1 VKPQTLKLSRRHIV
15 LGTAGLFTA
24 AAGIGIPRLARAQSG
39 TVKFILPNATGSGVD
54 TITRAAQQALSKA
67 FNASVVVENQAGAGG
82 VVGLQALARSAPD
95 GSTLAVVS
103 NNVVIFP
110 SVLKSLPF
118 DMPGDFTP
126 IAIVGATPMV
136 LVVNPAKVSATN
148 SKEFIAL
155 LKSKPGQLNFASGG
169 NGTILH
175 LATELFLEASG
186 TQAKHIPYKGVGP
199 MVTDLI
205 GGQVEFGTVALPSVQ
220 QHIKSGALR
229 AIGVLT
235 PQRTPAAPEIPTFA
249 EQGLPSY
256 VVEAWFAVI
265 GPKGLPPAQ
274 VKKAH
279 EAVVAAFAD
288 PAVKETMAK
297 QGNTINIST
306 PEQAQAAFRSELQKY
321 AALTKRVGL
330 EPQ

>member
-1 VKPQTLKLSRRHIV
+1 MTMRIPFTRRHAIV
-15 LGTAGLFTA
+15 ALGAFSLAGASPAF
-24 AAGIGIPRLARAQSG
+24 AQSG

-54 TITRAAQQALSKA
+54 AITRAAQPALAKA
-67 FNASVVVENQAGAGG
+67 LNASVVVENQPGAGG

-95 GSTLAVVS
+95 GNTLSVVS

-126 IAIVGATPMV
+126 IAVVGATPMV
-136 LVVNPAKVSATN
+136 LVANPAKVAATN
-148 SKEFIAL
+148 SREFIAL

-175 LATELFLEASG
+175 LATELFLDEAG
-186 TQAKHIPYKGVGP
+186 VTAKHIPYKGVGP

-205 GGQVEFGTVALPSVQ
+205 GGQVEFGTAALPSVQ
-220 QHIKSGALR
+220 AHIKSGALR
-229 AIGVLT
+229 AIGMLT
-235 PQRTPAAPEIPTFA
+235 AQRTPAAPEVPTFA
-249 EQGLPSY
+249 EQGLSSFA
-256 VVEAWFAVI
+256 VEAWFAVI
-265 GPKGLPPAQ
+265 GPKGMSPAA

-306 PEQAQAAFRSELQKY
+306 PEQAQAAFHSELAKY
-321 AALTKRVGL
+321 AALVKKVGL

>member
-1 VKPQTLKLSRRHIV
+1 MTKKSFPFTRRDAIVALGAFGLAGASRV
-15 LGTAGLFTA
+15 Y
-24 AAGIGIPRLARAQSG
+24 AQSG

-54 TITRAAQQALSKA
+54 AITRAAQPALAKA
-67 FNASVVVENQAGAGG
+67 LNASVVVENQPGAGG

-95 GSTLAVVS
+95 GNTLSVVS

-126 IAIVGATPMV
+126 IAVVGATPMV
-136 LVVNPAKVSATN
+136 LVVNPSKVAATN

-155 LKSKPGQLNFASGG
+155 LKSKPGALNFASGG

-175 LATELFLEASG
+175 LATELFLEETGA
-186 TQAKHIPYKGVGP
+186 TAKHIPYKGVGP

-205 GGQVEFGTVALPSVQ
+205 GGQVEFGTAALPSVQ
-220 QHIKSGALR
+220 AHIKSGALR
-229 AIGVLT
+229 AIGMLT
-235 PQRTPAAPEIPTFA
+235 AQRTPAAPDVPTFS
-249 EQGLPSY
+249 EQGLPNF

-265 GPKGLPPAQ
+265 GPKGMSSAS
-274 VKKAH
+274 VNKAH
-279 EAVVAAFAD
+279 AAVVAAFDD

-306 PEQAQAAFRSELQKY
+306 PEQAQVAFRRELAKY
-321 AALTKRVGL
+321 AALVKKAGI

>member
-1 VKPQTLKLSRRHIV
+1 MNDRHLFSRRS
-15 LGTAGLFTA
+15 LLAASLA
-24 AAGIGIPRLARAQSG
+24 AAVAASPLAVLAQSG

-54 TITRAAQQALSKA
+54 TITRAAQPALSKA
-67 FNASVVVENQAGAGG
+67 LGAAVVVENQPGAGG

-95 GSTLAVVS
+95 GNTLAVVS

-126 IAIVGATPMV
+126 IAVVGATPMV

-155 LKSKPGQLNFASGG
+155 LKSRPGALNFASGG

-175 LATELFLEASG
+175 LAAELFLDASG
-186 TQAKHIPYKGVGP
+186 TQARHIPYKGVGP

-205 GGQVEFGTVALPSVQ
+205 GGQVDFAVVALPSVQ
-220 QHIKSGALR
+220 GHIKSGALR
-229 AIGVLT
+229 PIGVLS
-235 PQRTPAAPEIPTFA
+235 PQRTQAAPEIPTFG
-249 EQGLPSY
+249 EQGLANFS
-256 VVEAWFAVI
+256 VDAWFAVI
-265 GPKGLPPAQ
+265 GPKGMAPAA

-279 EAVVAAFAD
+279 DAVVAAFAD
-288 PAVKETMAK
+288 PAVKEAMAK
-297 QGNTINIST
+297 QGNTIAVST
-306 PEQAQAAFRSELQKY
+306 TEQAQAAFRTELAKY
-321 AALTKRVGL
+321 AALVKKVGL

>member
-1 VKPQTLKLSRRHIV
+1 MNYQHPISRRSV
-15 LGTAGLFTA
+15 LTAS
-24 AAGIGIPRLARAQSG
+24 AAGIAIATLPFSAVAQSG

-54 TITRAAQQALSKA
+54 AITRAAQTALGKA
-67 FNASVVVENQAGAGG
+67 LNASVVVENQPGAGG

-95 GSTLAVVS
+95 GNTLSVVS

-136 LVVNPAKVSATN
+136 LVVNPAKVPATN
-148 SKEFIAL
+148 SKEFVAL

-175 LATELFLEASG
+175 LATELFLEEAGAS
-186 TQAKHIPYKGVGP
+186 AKHIPYKGVGA
-199 MVTDLI
+199 MVTDLL
-205 GGQVEFGTVALPSVQ
+205 GGQVDFGTAALPSVQ
-220 QHIKSGALR
+220 AHIKTGALR
-229 AIGVLT
+229 PIGMLAG
-235 PQRTPAAPEIPTFA
+235 QRTPAAPDIPTFT
-249 EQGLPSY
+249 EQGLPNF

-265 GPKGLPPAQ
+265 GPKGMSAAS

-279 EAVVAAFAD
+279 DAVVAAFAD
-288 PAVKETMAK
+288 TGVKEVMAK

-306 PEQAQAAFRSELQKY
+306 PEQAQAAFRRELAKY
-321 AALTKRVGL
+321 AALVKKVGL

>member
-1 VKPQTLKLSRRHIV
+1 MDRRNFS
-15 LGTAGLFTA
+15 LAALA
-24 AAGIGIPRLARAQSG
+24 AALAPTAFADN

-54 TITRAAQQALSKA
+54 AITRSAAPALGKA
-67 FNASVVVENQAGAGG
+67 LGASVVVDNQPGAGG

-95 GSTLAVVS
+95 GNTLSVVS

-136 LVVNPAKVSATN
+136 LVVNPTKLPVKDA
-148 SKEFIAL
+148 KEFFAAL
-155 LKSKPGQLNFASGG
+155 KAKPDGYNFASGG

-175 LATELFLEASG
+175 LASEMVLDAAG
-186 TQAKHIPYKGVGP
+186 VKAKHIPYKGVGP

-205 GGQVEFGTVALPSVQ
+205 GGQVDFGTAALPSVHSQ
-220 QHIKSGALR
+220 IKAGTLR
-229 AIGVLT
+229 PIGMLT

-249 EQGLPSY
+249 EQGLKDFSLD
-256 VVEAWFAVI
+256 AWFAVI
-265 GPKGLPPAQ
+265 GPKNLPAAQ
-274 VKKAH
+274 VKKVHDAL
-279 EAVVAAFAD
+279 VAAFND

-306 PEQAQAAFRSELQKY
+306 PEQAQAGFRRELQRF
-321 AALTKRVGL
+321 AALVKKVGL

>member
-1 VKPQTLKLSRRHIV
+1 MKSRTLELSRRRIV

-24 AAGIGIPRLARAQSG
+24 AAAIGIPRLAKAQAG

-229 AIGVLT
+229 AIGTLT
-235 PQRTPAAPEIPTFA
+235 PQRTPAAPEIPTFS

-279 EAVVAAFAD
+279 DAVVAAFAD

-306 PEQAQAAFRSELQKY
+306 TEQAQAAFRSELQKY

>member
-1 VKPQTLKLSRRHIV
+1 MSKILLSRRN
-15 LGTAGLFTA
+15 LLAGAAFAGLATA
-24 AAGIGIPRLARAQSG
+24 LPFAAYAQSG

-54 TITRAAQQALSKA
+54 AITRSAAPALGRA
-67 FNASVVVENQAGAGG
+67 LNASVVVDNQPGAGG

-95 GSTLAVVS
+95 GSTLSVVS

-126 IAIVGATPMV
+126 IAVVGATPMV
-136 LVVNPAKVSATN
+136 LVVNPAKVAATN
-148 SKEFIAL
+148 AREFFTL
-155 LKSKPGQLNFASGG
+155 LKDKPSAYNFGSGG

-175 LATELFLEASG
+175 LASELVLDAAG
-186 TQAKHIPYKGVGP
+186 VKAKHIPYKGVGP
-199 MVTDLI
+199 MVTDLLS
-205 GGQVEFGTVALPSVQ
+205 GQIDFATAALPSVQ

-229 AIGVLT
+229 AIGVL
-235 PQRTPAAPEIPTFA
+235 PAQRTPAAAEIPTFA
-249 EQGLPSY
+249 EQGLANFS
-256 VVEAWFAVI
+256 VEAWFAVI
-265 GPKGLPPAQ
+265 GPKGMSPAS

-279 EAVVAAFAD
+279 DAVVAAFND
-288 PAVKETMAK
+288 PVVKETMAR

-306 PEQAQAAFRSELQKY
+306 PEQAQAAFRSELAKY
-321 AALTKRVGL
+321 AALVKKVGL